1 MPIIGIPVYTPQVR
15 RIQSCHVDAPGQS
28 VSAFD
33 CKQPRPTSLCEVAL
47 DGQPTRSRLASP
59 SLKSP
64 FGRGSPGQIVKGLSG
79 RSPHLPDGKSETS
92 VRFQKEI
99 KVLCS
104 STNSHHPSFDAPIRA
119 QWRAST
125 GNLAALIYD
134 MALLTASQRV
144 DSHTRSAISSSPT
157 EMK

>member
-1 MPIIGIPVYTPQVR
+1 
-15 RIQSCHVDAPGQS
+15 
-28 VSAFD
+28 
-33 CKQPRPTSLCEVAL
+33 
-47 DGQPTRSRLASP
+47 
-59 SLKSP
+59 LKSP

-99 KVLCS
+99 KS
-104 STNSHHPSFDAPIRA
+104 SGFLIKIPAHPSFDAPTRA